1 MHGGR
6 RSHFLSVGCIRPPGI
21 RRVRHIMLT
30 NGYTWLLF
38 VETPIEAASSYA
50 SGGGFF
56 FYLDSGAPADVSSC
70 AATTYEKSDGDS
82 ILCGAIN
89 VNRNVASDKKNIVLL
104 TPIWYNVRLLWE
116 IPSTLITLY
125 L

>member
-30 NGYTWLLF
+30 NEYTWLLF
-38 VETPIEAASSYA
+38 VGTPIEAASSYA

-56 FYLDSGAPADVSSC
+56 FFTLTGSGPPADVSSFPT
-70 AATTYEKSDGDS
+70 TTYEKSDMDS
-82 ILCGAIN
+82 TLCGAIN
-89 VNRNVASDKKNIVLL
+89 VN
-104 TPIWYNVRLLWE
+104 
-116 IPSTLITLY
+116 
-125 L
+125 